1 MESSLLAR
9 MLDARGIDTPE
20 KVEQFLHPDLE
31 RD

>member
-9 MLDARGIDTPE
+9 MLDSKGLKSPEEID
-20 KVEQFLHPDLE
+20 KFLHPDLN